1 LGFFNFV
8 PPHAELDTKNLKISK
23 MNKIPNKKPSKF
35 TRKWKIPL
43 FPLVKLH
50 TKQLKTPK
58 MTRRKLQ
65 TLELQNCAKVKTFKI
80 HKKKSKCPLS
90 PLVKLHTKKLKTPK
104 MTKINLTFSRTSTY
118 QNKKTSKFTKRKA
131 NTPFPLL

>member
-1 LGFFNFV
+1 
-8 PPHAELDTKNLKISK
+8 
-23 MNKIPNKKPSKF
+23 
-35 TRKWKIPL
+35 
-43 FPLVKLH
+43 
-50 TKQLKTPK
+50 

-65 TLELQNCAKVKTFKI
+65 TLELQNCAKVKNLQISQEEKQMSPLPPCETS
-80 HKKKSKCPLS
+80 HKKIE
-90 PLVKLHTKKLKTPK
+90 TPK

>member
-1 LGFFNFV
+1 
-8 PPHAELDTKNLKISK
+8 

-65 TLELQNCAKVKTFKI
+65 TLELQNCAKVKK
-80 HKKKSKCPLS
+80 P
-90 PLVKLHTKKLKTPK
+90 
-104 MTKINLTFSRTSTY
+104 
-118 QNKKTSKFTKRKA
+118 SKFTRRKA
-131 NTPFPLL
+131 NVPSPPL